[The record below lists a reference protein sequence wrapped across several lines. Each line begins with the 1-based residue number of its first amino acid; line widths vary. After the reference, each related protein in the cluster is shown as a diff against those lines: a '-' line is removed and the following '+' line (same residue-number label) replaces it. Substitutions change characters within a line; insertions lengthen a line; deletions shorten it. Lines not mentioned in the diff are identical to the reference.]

1 MCWILREIPSKS
13 IIGVKVGPLVQSC
26 KRGESPRRQIISESE
41 DDGHSEESF
50 VNLEPVLPS
59 ETIMRVLRR
68 YASSFNSMAR
78 ELSAKVALSHN
89 RFGEAASL
97 YRALLEDP
105 DFLSREGTT
114 RHELWIQL
122 ADICTRHPAD
132 VKAAGVDFEGILRA
146 VIKPEERNVGWE
158 AFEKE

>member
-1 MCWILREIPSKS
+1 
-13 IIGVKVGPLVQSC
+13 
-26 KRGESPRRQIISESE
+26 
-41 DDGHSEESF
+41 
-50 VNLEPVLPS
+50 
-59 ETIMRVLRR
+59 
-68 YASSFNSMAR
+68 MAR

-97 YRALLEDP
+97 YRDLLEDP
-105 DFLSREGTT
+105 DFLSGEGTT